1 MNKYL
6 KGWKLLDLL
15 SRVFSILSFCSGISL
30 FAQDSNETNVSQ
42 VQSLLLQQPSI
53 WVGQGS
59 AFIKENNQSYQ
70 RVSQGINKLDT
81 ETYFLSM
88 REKSLAVWLYQGSF
102 IRALGENLFDIT
114 PNRIS
119 IEKGALLADNRG
131 GNNMLFSGF
140 AVDLEISGK
149 GLFILQATVNGGLK
163 FISLA
168 GRFTLNQPV
177 RGIKKVK
184 LYPGQLVFAH
194 PEKKGFS
201 KILNFNLK
209 TLLVS
214 SGLINE
220 FDNEP
225 SFDRELSKAVIE
237 QQGLITEEF
246 RAKVG
251 DAYEASTF
259 DIEKI
264 TEKANR

>member
-6 KGWKLLDLL
+6 KGWKLLDSL
-15 SRVFSILSFCSGISL
+15 SKVFGTVIFCTCISL
-30 FAQDSNETNVSQ
+30 SGQDSNETNASQ
-42 VQSLLLQQPSI
+42 IQSLLLQESSVWI
-53 WVGQGS
+53 GQGS
-59 AFIKENNQSYQ
+59 VFIKENNQSYQ
-70 RVSQGINKLDT
+70 RVSQGINQLNNDS
-81 ETYFLSM
+81 YFLSM
-88 REKSLAVWLYQGSF
+88 RERSLAVWHYQGSF

-119 IEKGALLADNRG
+119 IEKGALLADNRP
-131 GNNMLFSGF
+131 GNDMLFSGF

-209 TLLVS
+209 TLIAS

-264 TEKANR
+264 PEKENR

>member
-1 MNKYL
+1 MNRYL
-6 KGWKLLDLL
+6 KGWKLLDSL
-15 SRVFSILSFCSGISL
+15 SKVIAILSFCTGISL
-30 FAQDSNETNVSQ
+30 LAQDSNETNASKIK
-42 VQSLLLQQPSI
+42 SLLLQQPSV
-53 WVGQGS
+53 WVGQDS
-59 AFIKENNQSYQ
+59 VFIKDNNQSYQ
-70 RVSQGINKLDT
+70 RTSQGINKLDSDS
-81 ETYFLSM
+81 YFLSM
-88 REKSLAVWLYQGSF
+88 REGSLAVWLYQGSF
-102 IRALGENLFDIT
+102 IRALGENLFDIK

-119 IEKGALLADNRG
+119 IEKGALLADNRE
-131 GNNMLFSGF
+131 GNDMHFSGF
-140 AVDLEISGK
+140 SVNLEISGK

-163 FISLA
+163 IISLA

-177 RGIKKVK
+177 IGIKKVK

-194 PEKKGFS
+194 PEKKEFS

-209 TLLVS
+209 TLIAS

-237 QQGLITEEF
+237 QQVLITKEF

-264 TEKANR
+264 PEKENP

>member
-1 MNKYL
+1 M
-6 KGWKLLDLL
+6 GWRL
-15 SRVFSILSFCSGISL
+15 SLITKAFAILTCFIGIILSG
-30 FAQDSNETNVSQ
+30 QDSNETNASQ
-42 VQSLLLQQPSI
+42 VQALLLQQPSI
-53 WVGQGS
+53 WVGQDS
-59 AFIKENNQSYQ
+59 VFIKENNQSYQ
-70 RVSQGINKLDT
+70 RANQGIKKLDN
-81 ETYFLSM
+81 ESYFLSM
-88 REKSLAVWLYQGSF
+88 RERSLASWLYQGSF

-119 IEKGALLADNRG
+119 IEKGALLADNRS
-131 GNNMLFSGF
+131 GNDLLFSGF

-149 GLFILQATVNGGLK
+149 GLFILQATINGGLK

-177 RGIKKVK
+177 KGIKKVK
-184 LYPGQLVFAH
+184 LYPGQLAFAH

-209 TLLVS
+209 TLIAS

-264 TEKANR
+264 PEKENP

>member
-1 MNKYL
+1 
-6 KGWKLLDLL
+6 
-15 SRVFSILSFCSGISL
+15 
-30 FAQDSNETNVSQ
+30 
-42 VQSLLLQQPSI
+42 
-53 WVGQGS
+53 
-59 AFIKENNQSYQ
+59 
-70 RVSQGINKLDT
+70 
-81 ETYFLSM
+81 M
-88 REKSLAVWLYQGSF
+88 RERSLSVWLCQGSF

-119 IEKGALLADNRG
+119 IEKGALLADNRS
-131 GNNMLFSGF
+131 GNDMLFSGF

-209 TLLVS
+209 TLLAS

-220 FDNEP
+220 FENEP
-225 SFDRELSKAVIE
+225 SFDRELSKTVIE
-237 QQGLITEEF
+237 QQGMITEEF

-264 TEKANR
+264 PEKRKQIGF

>member
-1 MNKYL
+1 MQE
-6 KGWKLLDLL
+6 
-15 SRVFSILSFCSGISL
+15 S
-30 FAQDSNETNVSQ
+30 
-42 VQSLLLQQPSI
+42 SI

-59 AFIKENNQSYQ
+59 VFIKKNNQSYQ
-70 RVSQGINKLDT
+70 RASQGINKI
-81 ETYFLSM
+81 ENESFFLSM
-88 REKSLAVWLYQGSF
+88 RERSLAIWLYQGSL
-102 IRALGENLFDIT
+102 IRALGENLCDIT

-119 IEKGALLADNRG
+119 IEKGALLADNRTG
-131 GNNMLFSGF
+131 RDMIFSAF
-140 AVDLEISGK
+140 AVDLEVSGK
-149 GLFILQATVNGGLK
+149 GVFILQGTVNGGLK

-168 GRFTLNQPV
+168 GRFKLNQPV
-177 RGIKKVK
+177 NGIKKVK

-201 KILNFNLK
+201 KTLNFNLK

>member
-1 MNKYL
+1 LNKYL
-6 KGWKLLDLL
+6 KGWKLLDSL
-15 SRVFSILSFCSGISL
+15 SKVFGTVIFCTCISL
-30 FAQDSNETNVSQ
+30 SGQDSNETNASQ
-42 VQSLLLQQPSI
+42 IQSLLLQESSVWI
-53 WVGQGS
+53 GQGS
-59 AFIKENNQSYQ
+59 VFIKENDQSYQ
-70 RVSQGINKLDT
+70 RVSQGINQLNNDS
-81 ETYFLSM
+81 YFLSM
-88 REKSLAVWLYQGSF
+88 RERSLAVWHYQGSF

-119 IEKGALLADNRG
+119 IEKGALLADNRP
-131 GNNMLFSGF
+131 GNDMLFSGF

-184 LYPGQLVFAH
+184 LYPGQLGFAH

-209 TLLVS
+209 TLIAS

-264 TEKANR
+264 PEK

>member
-1 MNKYL
+1 LNKYL
-6 KGWKLLDLL
+6 KGWKLLDSL
-15 SRVFSILSFCSGISL
+15 SKVFGTVIFCTCISL
-30 FAQDSNETNVSQ
+30 SGQDSNETNASQ
-42 VQSLLLQQPSI
+42 IQSLLLQESSVWI
-53 WVGQGS
+53 GQGS
-59 AFIKENNQSYQ
+59 VFIKENDQSYQ
-70 RVSQGINKLDT
+70 RVSQGINQLNNDS
-81 ETYFLSM
+81 YFLSM
-88 REKSLAVWLYQGSF
+88 RERSLAVWHYQGSF

-119 IEKGALLADNRG
+119 IEKGALLADNRP
-131 GNNMLFSGF
+131 GNDMLFSGF

-184 LYPGQLVFAH
+184 LYPGQLGFAH

-209 TLLVS
+209 TLIAS

-264 TEKANR
+264 PEKENR

>member
-1 MNKYL
+1 M
-6 KGWKLLDLL
+6 GWRL
-15 SRVFSILSFCSGISL
+15 SLFTKAFAILTCFIGIIL
-30 FAQDSNETNVSQ
+30 FAQDSNETNASQ
-42 VQSLLLQQPSI
+42 VQTLLLQEPSV
-53 WVGQGS
+53 WVGQDS
-59 AFIKENNQSYQ
+59 VFIKENNESYQ
-70 RVSQGINKLDT
+70 RASQGINKLDN
-81 ETYFLSM
+81 ESYFLSM
-88 REKSLAVWLYQGSF
+88 RERSLASWLYQGSF

-119 IEKGALLADNRG
+119 IEKGALLADNRS
-131 GNNMLFSGF
+131 GNDLLFSGF

-168 GRFTLNQPV
+168 GRFSLNQPV
-177 RGIKKVK
+177 KGIKKVK

-209 TLLVS
+209 TLIAS

-246 RAKVG
+246 RAKIG

-264 TEKANR
+264 PEKENP

>member
-1 MNKYL
+1 M
-6 KGWKLLDLL
+6 
-15 SRVFSILSFCSGISL
+15 
-30 FAQDSNETNVSQ
+30 
-42 VQSLLLQQPSI
+42 
-53 WVGQGS
+53 
-59 AFIKENNQSYQ
+59 
-70 RVSQGINKLDT
+70 
-81 ETYFLSM
+81 
-88 REKSLAVWLYQGSF
+88 AVWHYQGSF

-119 IEKGALLADNRG
+119 IEKGALLADNRP
-131 GNNMLFSGF
+131 GNDMLFSGF

-209 TLLVS
+209 TLIAS

-264 TEKANR
+264 PEKENR

>member
-1 MNKYL
+1 MQE
-6 KGWKLLDLL
+6 
-15 SRVFSILSFCSGISL
+15 S
-30 FAQDSNETNVSQ
+30 
-42 VQSLLLQQPSI
+42 SI

-59 AFIKENNQSYQ
+59 VFIKENNQSYQ
-70 RVSQGINKLDT
+70 RASQGINKI
-81 ETYFLSM
+81 ENESFFLSM
-88 REKSLAVWLYQGSF
+88 RERSLAIWLYQGSL

-119 IEKGALLADNRG
+119 IEKGALLADNRTG
-131 GNNMLFSGF
+131 RDMIFSAF
-140 AVDLEISGK
+140 AVDLEVSGK
-149 GLFILQATVNGGLK
+149 GVFILQGTVNGGLK

-168 GRFTLNQPV
+168 GRFKLSQPV
-177 RGIKKVK
+177 NGIKKIK

-209 TLLVS
+209 TLLAS

-220 FDNEP
+220 FDNEL
-225 SFDRELSKAVIE
+225 SLDRELSKAVIE

>member
-1 MNKYL
+1 M
-6 KGWKLLDLL
+6 GWRL
-15 SRVFSILSFCSGISL
+15 SLITKAFAILTCFIGIILSG
-30 FAQDSNETNVSQ
+30 QDTNETNASQ
-42 VQSLLLQQPSI
+42 VQALLLQQPSV
-53 WVGQGS
+53 WVNQGS
-59 AFIKENNQSYQ
+59 VFIKENNESY
-70 RVSQGINKLDT
+70 RRASQGINKLDN
-81 ETYFLSM
+81 ESYFLSM
-88 REKSLAVWLYQGSF
+88 RERSLASWLYQGSF

-119 IEKGALLADNRG
+119 IEKGALLADNRA
-131 GNNMLFSGF
+131 GNDMLFCGF

-149 GLFILQATVNGGLK
+149 GLFILQGTINGGLK

-168 GRFTLNQPV
+168 GRFSLNQPV
-177 RGIKKVK
+177 KGIKKVK

-209 TLLVS
+209 TLIAS

-264 TEKANR
+264 PEKENP

>member
-1 MNKYL
+1 
-6 KGWKLLDLL
+6 
-15 SRVFSILSFCSGISL
+15 
-30 FAQDSNETNVSQ
+30 
-42 VQSLLLQQPSI
+42 
-53 WVGQGS
+53 
-59 AFIKENNQSYQ
+59 
-70 RVSQGINKLDT
+70 
-81 ETYFLSM
+81 M
-88 REKSLAVWLYQGSF
+88 RERSLAVWLYQGSF

-131 GNNMLFSGF
+131 GKNMLFSGF

-149 GLFILQATVNGGLK
+149 GVFILQATVNGGLK
-163 FISLA
+163 FITLA

-177 RGIKKVK
+177 NGIKKVK

-201 KILNFNLK
+201 KTLNFNLK

-264 TEKANR
+264 PEKENR

>member
-1 MNKYL
+1 MNIYL
-6 KGWKLLDLL
+6 KGWKLLGSL
-15 SRVFSILSFCSGISL
+15 SKVFAILSFYSDVSL
-30 FAQDSNETNVSQ
+30 FAQDSNETNASQ
-42 VQSLLLQQPSI
+42 IQSLLLQQPSV
-53 WVGQGS
+53 WVGQDS
-59 AFIKENNQSYQ
+59 VFIKENNESYQ
-70 RVSQGINKLDT
+70 RASQGINKLDN
-81 ETYFLSM
+81 ESYFLSM
-88 REKSLAVWLYQGSF
+88 RERSLASWLYQGSF

-119 IEKGALLADNRG
+119 IEKGALLADNRS
-131 GNNMLFSGF
+131 GNDLLFSGF

-168 GRFTLNQPV
+168 GRFSLNQPV
-177 RGIKKVK
+177 KGIKKVK

-209 TLLVS
+209 TLIAS

-246 RAKVG
+246 RAKIG

-264 TEKANR
+264 PEKENP